1 MSMDLFKGAP
11 NPNGLSTMYNL
22 RDVICY
28 ADELNSLLVV
38 AIICVTVYCVGAM
51 ALSSVAMYRAPS
63 QFQNIRF
70 QKRWKFLFVKY
81 RPGTHWWSFV
91 HLAKGVVLVAGYV
104 ILKTGL
110 GRLSGIMFGLVAY
123 SMLVIGFRPWRHA
136 IVNGMESLPQTSPI
150 LCVALALFWAER
162 DIQMDHD
169 LAVLGASLTGE
180 CRYMSE
186 QKCIDRFK
194 QVLILVCLS
203 SRIQLSPSG
212 EFMTLRM
219 VFLFRPCP
227 PTA

>member
-1 MSMDLFKGAP
+1 M
-11 NPNGLSTMYNL
+11 L
-22 RDVICY
+22 RRWIEFTTRRGDYMCHGIPCRGHGFVRCRH
-28 ADELNSLLVV
+28 V
-38 AIICVTVYCVGAM
+38 
-51 ALSSVAMYRAPS
+51 RAPS

-70 QKRWKFLFVKY
+70 QKRWKFLFIKY

-91 HLAKGVVLVAGYV
+91 HLAKGVVLIAGYV

-110 GRLSGIMFGLVAY
+110 GMLSWIMFGLVAY
-123 SMLVIGFRPWRHA
+123 LMLVIGFRPWRHA

-203 SRIQLSPSG
+203 SRIRLIPGG
-212 EFMTLRM
+212 EFMATRM
-219 VFLFRPCP
+219 AYLVQPCP
-227 PTA
+227 TPVCRMNLYISAHACC